1 MSETQ
6 KLMPPHKQW
15 THWFE
20 YVWNDA
26 FSSTESGKVNYYYFS
41 YFMLSYICYPMGR
54 DAARRRVAEADETK
68 AVAAGTIDSTI
79 GANSFNLVV
88 MDLSGMYA
96 LKFIITR
103 SIIAI

>member
-1 MSETQ
+1 MSKTQ
-6 KLMPPHKQW
+6 KLMPPHAQW
-15 THWFE
+15 QDWFA
-20 YVWNDA
+20 YVWNNA
-26 FSSTESGKVNYYYFS
+26 FPSTPEGKKNYYYFS
-41 YFMLSYICYPMGR
+41 YFLLSYICYPMGR

-79 GANSFNLVV
+79 GANSFNLVI